1 MSASDMPDNA
11 GKATRPATPAQEARR
26 AARELAVQGLYQWQ
40 MTGKSISAVEA
51 EFRAQVADEE
61 LEDHENWH
69 KVMQIAD
76 QALFH
81 ELLSNTAGQRADVD
95 RAIAPLLDR
104 RLEDLD
110 RIELAILRL
119 GAYELAH
126 RPEVPYR
133 VVINEGVELAK
144 IFGATDGHKYVN
156 GILDKLASR
165 LRGAEVAARRR

>member
-1 MSASDMPDNA
+1 
-11 GKATRPATPAQEARR
+11 RR

-51 EFRAQVADEE
+51 EFRSLLADDD

-69 KVMQIAD
+69 KVMEIAD
-76 QALFH
+76 LGMLHLLLQGVAKHRDALDA
-81 ELLSNTAGQRADVD
+81 S
-95 RAIAPLLDR
+95 IAPLLDR
-104 RLEDLD
+104 RLEELD
-110 RIELAILRL
+110 AIEFAILRL
-119 GAYELAH
+119 GAFELTY

-144 IFGATDGHKYVN
+144 SFGGTDGHRYIN

-165 LRGAEVAARRR
+165 LRAAEVAARRR